1 MDSQKNDTVTSNP
14 KDQHSSE
21 PSKPIEKN
29 KQAPEQFEP
38 KGTKHGVD
46 VCCGSCGGQFYK

>member
-29 KQAPEQFEP
+29 KQAPEQFDP
-38 KGTKHGVD
+38 KGAKHGVD
-46 VCCGSCGGQFYK
+46 VCCGSCGG